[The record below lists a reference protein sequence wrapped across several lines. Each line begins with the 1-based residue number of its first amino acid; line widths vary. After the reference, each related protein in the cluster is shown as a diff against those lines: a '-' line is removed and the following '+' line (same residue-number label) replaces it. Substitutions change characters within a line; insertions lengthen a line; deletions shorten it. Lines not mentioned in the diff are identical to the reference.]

1 MLKLF
6 GIRTWI
12 GLTVMLV
19 AGAAVVVMHDRL
31 SAWWATG
38 QVWSTLAK
46 DHGDWR
52 QHELVFLKEAYDRL
66 EAQRRA
72 LSGTAPASLRNE
84 QQEILRRI
92 VQTANPIRDKIPPEI
107 AALLPDQPQA
117 DQPAAQAEP
126 EKPAP
131 QAASGAPMPTLIS
144 APEPVELRVGSVA
157 FPGVDLDLSSL
168 SRDPELDQ
176 AMDRVQKIRKPHPAK
191 PADDAAKSATAETSG
206 SAKQ

>member
-12 GLTVMLV
+12 GLTAMLV
-19 AGAAVVVMHDRL
+19 AGGAILVMQDRL

-52 QHELVFLKEAYDRL
+52 QHELVFLKQAYDRL

-72 LSGTAPASLRNE
+72 LPGTAPASLRNE
-84 QQEILRRI
+84 QQEILRRMT
-92 VQTANPIRDKIPPEI
+92 QTANPIRDKIPPEI
-107 AALLPDQPQA
+107 AALLPDQP
-117 DQPAAQAEP
+117 AAQAEP

-131 QAASGAPMPTLIS
+131 QAAPVASKPTLIS
-144 APEPVELRVGSVA
+144 APAPVELRVGAVA

-168 SRDPELDQ
+168 SRDLELDQ
-176 AMDRVQKIRKPHPAK
+176 VMDRVQKIRKPHPAK
-191 PADDAAKSATAETSG
+191 PADDAAKSTTAETSG